1 MDNHSLRMLIE
12 LAVTSRDAAAARRA
26 QAQMQLAQAADQL
39 ELLRGYGRDYDRRAQ
54 STLSAGC
61 DIAAQDNL
69 RAFCARLR
77 RAAEQQAG
85 EVARRELAL
94 ARAEAELAQAQ
105 RRLLSLER
113 LAERRRAEQ
122 HAVQARREQKS
133 TDEIARGLAAAAAPL
148 APLAGGR

>member
-26 QAQMQLAQAADQL
+26 QAQLHLAQAADQL

-54 STLSAGC
+54 STLAAGC

-77 RAAEQQAG
+77 RAIEQQAG
-85 EVARRELAL
+85 EVTRRERAL
-94 ARAEAELAQAQ
+94 AQADGELVQAQ
-105 RRLLSLER
+105 RRLLSLEK
-113 LAERRRAEQ
+113 LAERKRAEQ
-122 HAVQARREQKS
+122 NALQARREQKA
-133 TDEIARGLAAAAAPL
+133 TDELAGGLAARGTAP
-148 APLAGGR
+148 APMAGG